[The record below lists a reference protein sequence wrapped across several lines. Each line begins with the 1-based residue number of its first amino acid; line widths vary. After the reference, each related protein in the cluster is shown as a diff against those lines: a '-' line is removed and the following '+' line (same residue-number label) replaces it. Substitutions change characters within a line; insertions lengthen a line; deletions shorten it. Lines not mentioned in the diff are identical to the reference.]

1 MEITVIDLGFAI
13 WSGVVTA
20 LWLHARKEARY
31 QRHMM
36 VEMVKDL
43 HDGTIEIVK
52 NGDTYKFEVAKGVK
66 K

>member
-1 MEITVIDLGFAI
+1 MDITVIDLGFAI
-13 WSGVVTA
+13 WSGVITA
-20 LWLHARKEARY
+20 LWLNARKETRY

-52 NGDTYKFEVAKGVK
+52 TGDGYKFEIAKDK